1 MGGVAAINVGKQI
14 FMRAETELIQRC
26 QSGDQFAFEAL
37 LKKYERKVL
46 GLVYRI
52 VRSPKD
58 VEDLAQEVFIK
69 LYFSLPQFRLE
80 SSLDAWVYRIAV
92 NQCYD
97 HLRKQKRQSA
107 VSVSDLS
114 EEEAAG
120 FESLKS
126 TTQPSPVDIERTLE
140 VKQAAERLLSLLHPK
155 DRILLILKE
164 VEQFSIEDL
173 GDIFHMS
180 HSAVKLRL
188 FRARRQLQAVYEKSR
203 KRRSQRNAPHV
214 TP

>member
-1 MGGVAAINVGKQI
+1 M
-14 FMRAETELIQRC
+14 
-26 QSGDQFAFEAL
+26 
-37 LKKYERKVL
+37 

-80 SSLDAWVYRIAV
+80 ASLDAWVYRITV

-97 HLRKQKRQSA
+97 HLRKQKRQSS
-107 VSVSDLS
+107 VNVSDLS
-114 EEEAAG
+114 EDEAAG
-120 FESLKS
+120 FEGLQS
-126 TTQPSPVDIERTLE
+126 TTLPSPVDIERTLE
-140 VKQAAERLLSLLHPK
+140 VKQTAQRLLSLLHPK

-164 VEQFSIEDL
+164 VEQFSIEEL
-173 GDIFHMS
+173 GTIFRMS

-188 FRARRQLQAVYEKSR
+188 FRARRQLQAAYEKGR
-203 KRRSQRNAPHV
+203 KRGSQRNASHV
-214 TP
+214 TS

>member
-1 MGGVAAINVGKQI
+1 MGEVAAINAGKQI

-26 QSGDQFAFEAL
+26 QRGDQSAFEAL
-37 LKKYERKVL
+37 LKRYERKVF

-52 VRSPKD
+52 IRSPKD

-80 SSLDAWVYRIAV
+80 ASLDAWVYRIAV

-97 HLRKQKRQSA
+97 HLRKQKRHSS

-120 FESLKS
+120 LEGLQS
-126 TTQPSPVDIERTLE
+126 TTQPSPTDIERALE
-140 VKQAAERLLSLLHPK
+140 VKQTAERLLSLLHPK
-155 DRILLILKE
+155 DRMLLILKE
-164 VEQFSIEDL
+164 VEQFSIEEL
-173 GDIFHMS
+173 GEIFRMS
-180 HSAVKLRL
+180 HSAIKLRL

-203 KRRSQRNAPHV
+203 KKRNQRNVSHV

>member
-1 MGGVAAINVGKQI
+1 
-14 FMRAETELIQRC
+14 
-26 QSGDQFAFEAL
+26 
-37 LKKYERKVL
+37 
-46 GLVYRI
+46 LVYRI
-52 VRSPKD
+52 IRSPKD

-80 SSLDAWVYRIAV
+80 ASLDAWVYRIAV

-97 HLRKQKRQSA
+97 HLRKQKRHSS

-120 FESLKS
+120 LEGLQS
-126 TTQPSPVDIERTLE
+126 TTQPSPTDIERALE
-140 VKQAAERLLSLLHPK
+140 VKQTAERLLSLLHPK
-155 DRILLILKE
+155 DRMLLILKE
-164 VEQFSIEDL
+164 VEQFSIEEL
-173 GDIFHMS
+173 GEIFRMS
-180 HSAVKLRL
+180 HSAIKLRL

-203 KRRSQRNAPHV
+203 KKRNQRNVSHV